1 MARVILKFREWLFS
15 RVVIVGLLIIVQV
28 AMLAVVVL
36 RLSRYFAI
44 FYGIFMLLSV
54 VMTLVVI
61 NKEENPSYKLAWII
75 PIMAFPLFGGFFY
88 LMFGN
93 PRLSRRLSERLGKV
107 HNRFAELV
115 PPSRSACA
123 RAAELG
129 EGLRNQSEYITR
141 MGFPPFART
150 ETTYLSPGEEKYKAM
165 LKVLENAKRYIFLE
179 YFIIEEGQ
187 MWDSILK
194 ILERKVK
201 EGVEV
206 RVLYDGFGCLLTLP
220 DDYFRTL
227 REKGIQCIE
236 FNPLIPVLTMFMNNR
251 DHRKI
256 LVVDGHTGF
265 MGGINLADE
274 YINAKVKHGH
284 WKDAAV
290 MLRGDA
296 VWSLATMFLTMWD
309 SISDEELSDPER
321 YRPLPEELP
330 GSFSGIVQ
338 PYADSPLDRDLV
350 GEMVYLNIIN
360 RAQRYLY
367 ICTPYLIVDNE
378 TLTALLLAAKS
389 GVDVR
394 IITPHIGD
402 KWYVHLLTR
411 ACYPQLVRGGV
422 KIYEYT
428 PGFIHSKTFV
438 SDDEVATVGTINLD
452 YRSLYLHF
460 ECGLW
465 MAHSSCISAVRDDF
479 LETLRVCEQV
489 TLDRSVPQAERFERL
504 LRAVLRIFAPLM

>member
-1 MARVILKFREWLFS
+1 
-15 RVVIVGLLIIVQV
+15 
-28 AMLAVVVL
+28 
-36 RLSRYFAI
+36 
-44 FYGIFMLLSV
+44 
-54 VMTLVVI
+54 
-61 NKEENPSYKLAWII
+61 
-75 PIMAFPLFGGFFY
+75 
-88 LMFGN
+88 
-93 PRLSRRLSERLGKV
+93 
-107 HNRFAELV
+107 
-115 PPSRSACA
+115 
-123 RAAELG
+123 
-129 EGLRNQSEYITR
+129 
-141 MGFPPFART
+141 
-150 ETTYLSPGEEKYKAM
+150 
-165 LKVLENAKRYIFLE
+165 
-179 YFIIEEGQ
+179 

-489 TLDRSVPQAERFERL
+489 TLDSPFLKLNGFERL

>member
-54 VMTLVVI
+54 LMTLVVI

-227 REKGIQCIE
+227 REK
-236 FNPLIPVLTMFMNNR
+236 R
-251 DHRKI
+251 DSVHR
-256 LVVDGHTGF
+256 VQSPDPG
-265 MGGINLADE
+265 AD
-274 YINAKVKHGH
+274 
-284 WKDAAV
+284 
-290 MLRGDA
+290 
-296 VWSLATMFLTMWD
+296 
-309 SISDEELSDPER
+309 
-321 YRPLPEELP
+321 
-330 GSFSGIVQ
+330 
-338 PYADSPLDRDLV
+338 
-350 GEMVYLNIIN
+350 
-360 RAQRYLY
+360 
-367 ICTPYLIVDNE
+367 
-378 TLTALLLAAKS
+378 
-389 GVDVR
+389 DV
-394 IITPHIGD
+394 H
-402 KWYVHLLTR
+402 
-411 ACYPQLVRGGV
+411 
-422 KIYEYT
+422 E
-428 PGFIHSKTFV
+428 
-438 SDDEVATVGTINLD
+438 
-452 YRSLYLHF
+452 
-460 ECGLW
+460 
-465 MAHSSCISAVRDDF
+465 
-479 LETLRVCEQV
+479 
-489 TLDRSVPQAERFERL
+489 
-504 LRAVLRIFAPLM
+504 

>member
-1 MARVILKFREWLFS
+1 
-15 RVVIVGLLIIVQV
+15 
-28 AMLAVVVL
+28 
-36 RLSRYFAI
+36 
-44 FYGIFMLLSV
+44 
-54 VMTLVVI
+54 
-61 NKEENPSYKLAWII
+61 
-75 PIMAFPLFGGFFY
+75 
-88 LMFGN
+88 
-93 PRLSRRLSERLGKV
+93 
-107 HNRFAELV
+107 
-115 PPSRSACA
+115 
-123 RAAELG
+123 
-129 EGLRNQSEYITR
+129 
-141 MGFPPFART
+141 
-150 ETTYLSPGEEKYKAM
+150 
-165 LKVLENAKRYIFLE
+165 
-179 YFIIEEGQ
+179 
-187 MWDSILK
+187 
-194 ILERKVK
+194 
-201 EGVEV
+201 
-206 RVLYDGFGCLLTLP
+206 
-220 DDYFRTL
+220 
-227 REKGIQCIE
+227 
-236 FNPLIPVLTMFMNNR
+236 
-251 DHRKI
+251 
-256 LVVDGHTGF
+256 

-309 SISDEELSDPER
+309 SISDEEISDPER

-330 GSFSGIVQ
+330 GGFNGIVQ

-489 TLDRSVPQAERFERL
+489 TLDSPFLKLNGFERL